1 MFKVNR
7 KVCVAPMMDCTD
19 RHDRY
24 FLRLISKN
32 VMLYSE
38 MIATGAILKGKQR
51 NVLEFNEFEKPVA
64 LQLGGSSA
72 KELGESAKIAEDYNY
87 DEINLNLGCPSKK
100 VQKNK
105 FGACLIK
112 EPDLVAECLNSM
124 VNATKLPV
132 TVKTRIGFDD
142 VEDFEYLDKFIKK
155 IASTGVKTVILHA
168 RKAIL
173 KGLSPRD
180 NLRVPKLNYEI
191 VKQIKDSN
199 PNLEIV
205 INGGI
210 TRTEEIKEHL
220 KNVDGVMIGR
230 SIYHS
235 PYFLAEIEK
244 EIFNNEDV
252 PTREEVVKKIVEYC
266 LVEVKKGTRVNQIMR
281 HTVGLFHGI
290 NGANYWKRYLSN
302 NMLVRDADVN
312 KVNYMLDMVK
322 HNSVNVVEK
331 NYFLFFIFNKFTML
345 FFKRLF
351 SSSNLE
357 LKINDGGRA
366 AAGYKGQ
373 AGDCVVRSI
382 AIATGMP
389 YQKVYDD
396 LFKANQEFRNTSRTK
411 LARSL
416 KQRHDTP
423 RTGTHRAVLNKY
435 LEKLGWKWTPTM
447 FVGQG
452 CKVHLKKEEL
462 PMGTLIVSCSKHL
475 TVVIDG
481 VLNDIFDCSRN
492 GTRCVYGYWTKGN

>member
-1 MFKVNR
+1 MSKVNR
-7 KVCVAPMMDCTD
+7 KVSVAPMMDCTD

-51 NVLEFNEFEKPVA
+51 NVLEFSEFEKQVA

-72 KELGESAKIAEDYNY
+72 KELAESSKIAEDYNY

-142 VEDFEYLDKFIKK
+142 VEDFDYLDKFIKK

-180 NLRVPKLNYEI
+180 NLRIPKLNYGI
-191 VKQIKDSN
+191 VKKIKDNN
-199 PNLEIV
+199 PNLEII

-210 TRTEEIKEHL
+210 TKTDEIKEHL
-220 KNVDGVMIGR
+220 NNVDGVMIGR

-266 LVEVKKGTRVNQIMR
+266 LAEVKKGTRVNQVMR

-290 NGANYWKRYLSN
+290 TGANYWKRYLSN

-322 HNSVNVVEK
+322 HNSVNIVE
-331 NYFLFFIFNKFTML
+331 NN
-345 FFKRLF
+345 
-351 SSSNLE
+351 
-357 LKINDGGRA
+357 
-366 AAGYKGQ
+366 
-373 AGDCVVRSI
+373 
-382 AIATGMP
+382 
-389 YQKVYDD
+389 
-396 LFKANQEFRNTSRTK
+396 
-411 LARSL
+411 
-416 KQRHDTP
+416 
-423 RTGTHRAVLNKY
+423 
-435 LEKLGWKWTPTM
+435 
-447 FVGQG
+447 
-452 CKVHLKKEEL
+452 
-462 PMGTLIVSCSKHL
+462 
-475 TVVIDG
+475 
-481 VLNDIFDCSRN
+481 
-492 GTRCVYGYWTKGN
+492 